1 MYRWILLGALC
12 LVYLFGIGPAF
23 YGFGV
28 ALTPTAEA
36 LGLSRAQAS
45 LGYSLLALTLGL
57 AAPLVAWLMGRI
69 GSRWTIFVGGLVA
82 AGGATLVAT
91 TSAYPLYLI
100 GAGVLLGL
108 GVAMQTILPG
118 TTMVT
123 NWFARRR
130 SLAMGIFL
138 TAGGLGGF
146 IAAPTISSLIAA
158 TGTYRTAWWAIAV
171 SGVIAGVIGLVFA
184 RDKPEDMGLAP
195 DGVAQGAAAG
205 VAQGAATAR
214 VYQTP
219 REWGVGAALRTPTFW
234 MIVAASSVFG
244 LGLQIVNSQLVAH
257 LSALGVTAGVAAGA
271 LGTMALLSAVSRLIG
286 GPIGDR
292 VEPRMLLAVGL
303 IGQLAG
309 ALLLVSASDTVLVYT
324 AVVVFGVGYGVAFV
338 AVPSLIANYFGREA
352 YPRLYGIRLPIA
364 TVVGAIGPVAAG
376 LVFDAFGSYTMVFIG
391 YAVLAGVAA
400 VIAFLARPVS
410 APEPVPVADP
420 A

>member
-23 YGFGV
+23 YGYGV
-28 ALTPTAEA
+28 VLAPTAES
-36 LGLSRAQAS
+36 LGISRAQAS
-45 LGYSLLALTLGL
+45 LGYSVLALTLGL
-57 AAPLVAWLMGRI
+57 AGPLVAWLMGRI
-69 GSRWTIFVGGLVA
+69 GSRWTIFIGGLIAA
-82 AGGATLVAT
+82 AGAALVAT
-91 TSAYPLYLI
+91 SNAYPLYLL

-108 GVAMQTILPG
+108 GVAMQTVLPG

-146 IAAPTISSLIAA
+146 IAAPVISNLIAA
-158 TGTYRTAWWAIAV
+158 TGTYRSAWWAIAA
-171 SGVIAGVIGLVFA
+171 SGIIASIIGVIFA
-184 RDKPEDMGLAP
+184 REKPEDMGLEP
-195 DGVAQGAAAG
+195 DGVIAGGASG
-205 VAQGAATAR
+205 SR

-234 MIVAASSVFG
+234 MIVAASSVFS

-257 LSALGVTAGVAAGA
+257 LGGLGVTAGVAAGA

-292 VEPRMLLAVGL
+292 VEPRILLAVGL

-309 ALLLVSASDTVLVYT
+309 ALLLINARETVLVYT

-352 YPRLYGIRLPIA
+352 YPRLYGIRMPISTA
-364 TVVGAIGPVAAG
+364 VGAIGPFAAG
-376 LVFDAFGSYTMVFIG
+376 VVFDAVGSYTMVFIG

-400 VIAFLARPVS
+400 VIAFLARPVP
-410 APEPVPVADP
+410 APEILPEP
-420 A
+420 AAAT

>member
-28 ALTPTAEA
+28 ALPPTAEA
-36 LGLSRAQAS
+36 LGISRGEAAV
-45 LGYSLLALTLGL
+45 GYSAMALTLGV
-57 AAPLVAWLMGRI
+57 AGPLVALLMGRI
-69 GSRWTIFVGGLVA
+69 GSRWTMFIGGLVG
-82 AGGATLVAT
+82 AGGAILVAT
-91 TSAYPLYLI
+91 TSAYALYVL
-100 GAGVLLGL
+100 GALLLGL
-108 GVAMQTILPG
+108 GVSMQTIVPG

-146 IAAPTISSLIAA
+146 IAAPTISGLISS
-158 TGTYRTAWWAIAV
+158 TGTYTAAWWAIAV
-171 SGVIAGVIGLVFA
+171 SSIIASVIALIFA
-184 RDKPEDMGLAP
+184 RDRPEDMGLEP
-195 DGVAQGAAAG
+195 DG
-205 VAQGAATAR
+205 GAATQSATAKPAR

-234 MIVAASSVFG
+234 MIVVSSSVFG

-257 LSALGVTAGVAAGA
+257 LSGLGVAAGVAAGA
-271 LGTMALLSAVSRLIG
+271 LGTMALFSAVSRLIG

-292 VEPRMLLAVGL
+292 VEPRLLLAIGL
-303 IGQLAG
+303 IGQLVG
-309 ALLLVSASDTVLVYT
+309 ALLLIGSRDPLLVYT
-324 AVVVFGVGYGVAFV
+324 AVVVFGTGYGVAYV
-338 AVPSLIANYFGREA
+338 AVPSLIANYYGRQA
-352 YPRLYGIRLPIA
+352 YSQLYGIRLPIS
-364 TVVGAIGPVAAG
+364 TVVGATGPIIAG
-376 LVFDAFGSYTMVFIG
+376 LVFDAVGSYTMVFVG

-400 VIAFLARPVS
+400 VVAFLARPVKES
-410 APEPVPVADP
+410 EPVVPSVA

>member
-1 MYRWILLGALC
+1 MYRWTLLGALC
-12 LVYLFGIGPAF
+12 LVYLFGMGPAF
-23 YGFGV
+23 YGYGV
-28 ALTPTAEA
+28 ALTPTADA
-36 LGLSRAQAS
+36 LGISRGQAS
-45 LGYSLLALTLGL
+45 LGYSVLALTLGL
-57 AAPLVAWLMGRI
+57 AGPLVAWLMGRI
-69 GSRWTIFVGGLVA
+69 GSRWTMFIGGLVA
-82 AGGATLVAT
+82 AGGAILVAT
-91 TSAYPLYLI
+91 TSVYPLYLL

-146 IAAPTISSLIAA
+146 IAAPTISGLIAA
-158 TGTYRTAWWAIAV
+158 TGTYRAAWWAIAV
-171 SGVIAGVIGLVFA
+171 SSVIASVIGLVFA

-195 DGVAQGAAAG
+195 DGVAQGTAA
-205 VAQGAATAR
+205 AR

-219 REWGVGAALRTPTFW
+219 REWDVSAALRTPTFW

-257 LSALGVTAGVAAGA
+257 LGGLGVTAGVAAGA

-292 VEPRMLLAVGL
+292 VEPRLLLAIGL

-309 ALLLVSASDTVLVYT
+309 SLLLISARDTVLVYT
-324 AVVVFGVGYGVAFV
+324 AVVVFGVGYGFAFV

-352 YPRLYGIRLPIA
+352 YPRLYGIRLPIS
-364 TVVGAIGPVAAG
+364 TVVGAIGPFAAG
-376 LVFDAFGSYTMVFIG
+376 LVFDAVGSYTMVFIG
-391 YAVLAGVAA
+391 YAVLASVAA
-400 VIAFLARPVS
+400 VIAFLARPA
-410 APEPVPVADP
+410 APLEPVPAAAP

>member
-23 YGFGV
+23 YGYGV
-28 ALTPTAEA
+28 VLAPTAES
-36 LGLSRAQAS
+36 LGISRAQAS
-45 LGYSLLALTLGL
+45 LGYSVLALTLGL

-69 GSRWTIFVGGLVA
+69 GSRWTIFIGGLIAA
-82 AGGATLVAT
+82 AGAALVAT
-91 TSAYPLYLI
+91 SNAYPLYLL

-108 GVAMQTILPG
+108 GVAMQTVLPG

-146 IAAPTISSLIAA
+146 IAAPVISNLIAA
-158 TGTYRTAWWAIAV
+158 TGTYRSAWWAIAA
-171 SGVIAGVIGLVFA
+171 SGIVAGVIGLVFA
-184 RDKPEDMGLAP
+184 REKPEDMGLEP
-195 DGVAQGAAAG
+195 DGVIAG
-205 VAQGAATAR
+205 SGSASR

-219 REWGVGAALRTPTFW
+219 REWGVAAALRTPTFW

-257 LSALGVTAGVAAGA
+257 LGGLGVTTGVAAGA

-292 VEPRMLLAVGL
+292 VEPRILLAVGL

-309 ALLLVSASDTVLVYT
+309 ALLLINARETVLVYT

-352 YPRLYGIRLPIA
+352 YPRLYGIRLPIS
-364 TVVGAIGPVAAG
+364 TVVGAIGPFAAG
-376 LVFDAFGSYTMVFIG
+376 VVFDAVGSYTMVFIG

-400 VIAFLARPVS
+400 VIAFLARPAP
-410 APEPVPVADP
+410 APEVLPSPAVAT
-420 A
+420 

>member
-23 YGFGV
+23 YGYGV
-28 ALTPTAEA
+28 VLAPTAES
-36 LGLSRAQAS
+36 LGISRAQAS
-45 LGYSLLALTLGL
+45 LGYSVLALTLGL
-57 AAPLVAWLMGRI
+57 AGPLVAWLMGRI
-69 GSRWTIFVGGLVA
+69 GSRWTIFIGGLIAA
-82 AGGATLVAT
+82 AGASLVAT
-91 TSAYPLYLI
+91 SNAYPLYLL

-108 GVAMQTILPG
+108 GVAMQTVLPG

-146 IAAPTISSLIAA
+146 IAAPAISSLIAA
-158 TGTYRTAWWAIAV
+158 TGTYRSAWWAIAA
-171 SGVIAGVIGLVFA
+171 SGIVAGVIGLVFA
-184 RDKPEDMGLAP
+184 RERPEDMGLAP
-195 DGVAQGAAAG
+195 DGVVAG
-205 VAQGAATAR
+205 GGSGSR

-219 REWGVGAALRTPTFW
+219 REWGVAAALRTPTFW

-257 LSALGVTAGVAAGA
+257 LGGLGVTAGIAAGA

-292 VEPRMLLAVGL
+292 VEPRILLAVGL

-309 ALLLVSASDTVLVYT
+309 ALLLINARETALVYT
-324 AVVVFGVGYGVAFV
+324 AVVVFGIGYGVAFV

-352 YPRLYGIRLPIA
+352 YPRLYGIRLPIS
-364 TVVGAIGPVAAG
+364 TVVGAIGPFAAG
-376 LVFDAFGSYTMVFIG
+376 VVFDAVGSYTMVFIG

-400 VIAFLARPVS
+400 VIAFLARPVP
-410 APEPVPVADP
+410 APEILPEP
-420 A
+420 AAAT

>member
-12 LVYLFGIGPAF
+12 LVYLFGIGPAL
-23 YGFGV
+23 YGYGV
-28 ALTPTAEA
+28 VLAPTAES
-36 LGLSRAQAS
+36 LGISRAQAS
-45 LGYSLLALTLGL
+45 LGYSVLALTLGL
-57 AAPLVAWLMGRI
+57 AGPLVAWLMGRI
-69 GSRWTIFVGGLVA
+69 GSRWTIFIGGLIAA
-82 AGGATLVAT
+82 AGAALVAT
-91 TSAYPLYLI
+91 SNAYPLYLL

-108 GVAMQTILPG
+108 GVAMQTVLPG

-138 TAGGLGGF
+138 AAGGLGGF
-146 IAAPTISSLIAA
+146 IAAPVISNLIAA
-158 TGTYRTAWWAIAV
+158 TGTYRSAWWAIAA
-171 SGVIAGVIGLVFA
+171 SGIIASIIGVIFA
-184 RDKPEDMGLAP
+184 REKPEDMGLEP
-195 DGVAQGAAAG
+195 DGVIAGGASG
-205 VAQGAATAR
+205 SR

-219 REWGVGAALRTPTFW
+219 REWGVAAALRTPTFW
-234 MIVAASSVFG
+234 MIVAASSVFV

-257 LSALGVTAGVAAGA
+257 LGGLGVTAGVAAGA

-292 VEPRMLLAVGL
+292 VEPRILLAVGL

-309 ALLLVSASDTVLVYT
+309 ALLLINARETVLVYT

-352 YPRLYGIRLPIA
+352 YPRLYGIRLPIS
-364 TVVGAIGPVAAG
+364 TVVGAIGPFAAG
-376 LVFDAFGSYTMVFIG
+376 VVFDAVGSYTMVFIG

-400 VIAFLARPVS
+400 VIAFLARPVP
-410 APEPVPVADP
+410 APEILPEP
-420 A
+420 AAAT

>member
-57 AAPLVAWLMGRI
+57 AGPLVAWLIGRI

-324 AVVVFGVGYGVAFV
+324 AVVVFD
-338 AVPSLIANYFGREA
+338 AV
-352 YPRLYGIRLPIA
+352 
-364 TVVGAIGPVAAG
+364 
-376 LVFDAFGSYTMVFIG
+376 GSYTMVFIG

-420 A
+420 V